1 MRYAVWPARLIP
13 PKILET
19 GRRQLGV
26 PHRVLNIL
34 VAEICLQ
41 SPGVDALVRQRVA
54 TRMPEHVRMRLEAE
68 LGLLSRAFDHP
79 GKTRCGEWRV
89 AFRCE
94 HESRFGLLL
103 PKPAECP
110 QFVATD
116 RVRAWHPLLQ
126 PTHMQRP

>member
-1 MRYAVWPARLIP
+1 M
-13 PKILET
+13 
-19 GRRQLGV
+19 
-26 PHRVLNIL
+26 LNVL

-79 GKTRCGEWRV
+79 GKTRCGEGRV

-94 HESRFGLLL
+94 HEGRFGLLL
-103 PKPAECP
+103 LKPAECP

-116 RVRAWHPLLQ
+116 RVCAWHPLLE
-126 PTHMQRP
+126 PTHVQRA